1 MNLQKGTFS
10 HINFRENLF
19 SHVLVI
25 SPLDLHAR
33 DLIEVIANLMPDP
46 VDQVLGRYYLD
57 GNERS
62 TSYSRRVMA
71 QMRTIIK
78 CKKIKAIEEKLKTKD
93 ESVGAEKQRLRKLLQ
108 FHL

>member
-46 VDQVLGRYYLD
+46 VD
-57 GNERS
+57 
-62 TSYSRRVMA
+62 
-71 QMRTIIK
+71 
-78 CKKIKAIEEKLKTKD
+78 
-93 ESVGAEKQRLRKLLQ
+93 
-108 FHL
+108 